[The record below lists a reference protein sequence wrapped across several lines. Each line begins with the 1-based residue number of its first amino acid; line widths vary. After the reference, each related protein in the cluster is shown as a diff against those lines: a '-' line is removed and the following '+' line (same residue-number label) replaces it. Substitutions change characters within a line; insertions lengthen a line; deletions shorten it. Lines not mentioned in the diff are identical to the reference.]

1 MDAILEVII
10 WAFMRMTRSQPTC
23 YKPRFSNLIQISL
36 LRLWEAHDETVNKQ
50 LLFLEP
56 GRLPNE
62 SDEETVQRL
71 AAVLRS
77 KGFQIIEN
85 RKISHEEEQFSF

>member
-1 MDAILEVII
+1 MK
-10 WAFMRMTRSQPTC
+10 RS
-23 YKPRFSNLIQISL
+23 
-36 LRLWEAHDETVNKQ
+36 NKQ

-56 GRLPNE
+56 ERLPNE

-85 RKISHEEEQFSF
+85 RKSYTKKNNFCPKETDNE